1 MSNSKVTDYNFKLG
15 IHLPELQLPFEESL
29 AAAKE
34 IGAEYVWFGKLPQG
48 SGLPEI
54 IPDLTI
60 PQAEELSQR
69 IENTGLKISLIGP
82 GSPFKQIDLTELEYE
97 DIKGHP
103 VFRKELEDLVRTMEI
118 ASVLGI
124 GAVNAHAFTWPGE
137 YLGKPTWA
145 MRWLTQGGVISE
157 NLEMLNQKGLP
168 SEMDKLAKALSLV
181 LEEAEKYDV
190 DLVLSTLP
198 WHYTNTT
205 TNFRQIA
212 ERVGSKKLKAIWG
225 PADSINSGELNV
237 STVGFKNIQPYLH
250 SLHLKDLHVIDGLHL
265 NFKYTPIGE
274 GDTDY
279 LTILRNMRRHKTDA
293 VLAVASHFTAP
304 SGLGVDA
311 VRINFNNIKS
321 LIEKVENEPTG

>member
-1 MSNSKVTDYNFKLG
+1 MSNSNGNDYKFKLG
-15 IHLPELQLPFEESL
+15 IYLPELQLPFEESL

-48 SGLPEI
+48 SGLPET

-82 GSPFKQIDLTELEYE
+82 ESPFKQIDLTELEYE

-103 VFRKELEDLVRTMEI
+103 VFRKELDDLVRTMEI

-145 MRWLTQGGVISE
+145 MRWLTQGGVISD
-157 NLEMLNQKGLP
+157 NLEMSNQP

-181 LEEAEKYDV
+181 LDEAEKYDV

-225 PADSINSGELNV
+225 PADSINSGEVNV
-237 STVGFKNIQPYLH
+237 STAGFKNIQPYLH

-293 VLAVASHFTAP
+293 VLAVAAHFTAP

-321 LIEKVENEPTG
+321 LIEKVENEPAG